1 MADRQL
7 THYEIK
13 NLSNKHRVIV
23 VCDNII
29 TPENVGMIFRQ
40 CEAMAVEKLILG
52 GQTPDPTSE
61 KALRAARS
69 TIKKVNYEC
78 VVSLPACLA
87 ELKSDGYRV
96 VGLEITNNSL
106 PVQSTSFEAG
116 SKIVLVIG
124 SESYGI
130 SKDVLEVIEQNVHI
144 PMYGVNSSMNVVQAL
159 AIALYEITNQL
170 SALKE

>member
-1 MADRQL
+1 MTDRQL

-13 NLSNKHRVIV
+13 NLKNKHRIIV

-52 GQTPDPTSE
+52 GKTPDPTSE

-78 VVSLPACLA
+78 IVSTSEYL
-87 ELKSDGYRV
+87 EGLKSDGYRV
-96 VGLEITNNSL
+96 IGLEITNNSM
-106 PVQSTSFEAG
+106 PVQSTNFQAW

-130 SKDVLEVIEQNVHI
+130 GEEVLKVIDQNVHI

-170 SALKE
+170 ADLKE